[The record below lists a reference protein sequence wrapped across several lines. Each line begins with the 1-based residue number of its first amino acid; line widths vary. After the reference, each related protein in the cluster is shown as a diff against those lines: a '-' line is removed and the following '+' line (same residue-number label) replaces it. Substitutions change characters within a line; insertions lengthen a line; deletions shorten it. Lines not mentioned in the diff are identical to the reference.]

1 MTNRS
6 RAGIAWRLA
15 ATVAVVYTLHFATNV
30 VRETYPAVTLGDRL
44 SFQVDEY
51 LGLHP
56 DLFAFEGQGTYINN
70 NPGASILGAV
80 PYTVARP
87 MIALIFRLRPALAQP
102 KPPAVYDDPRP
113 NRTRFMNEAR
123 ARGVDI
129 KLGLAAA
136 SMHVGL
142 MVPLA
147 AIATLVM
154 LRLLSAR
161 LGDPR
166 RALWLSLLYAFGTPI
181 FFRSG
186 FLSQNA
192 LLAHCVLF
200 AYVALTGW
208 GQSPTS
214 PSRGRYAATGLFLG
228 LGLLIDYSAAPIVL
242 VFGGW
247 ALALG
252 WQSRGV
258 RGSLAAMS
266 ALLAGAAGPLL
277 VLWGYQWAAFG
288 NPFLPAQT
296 YMPSTSLS
304 HHGWNG
310 VMVPQPDLLRD
321 NLVSWQFGLFTACP
335 MLLAAF
341 AAPFVSRDRSG
352 PTRQELG
359 MIFAAAGAL
368 YLFASSVAFARLQWN
383 TGVRYM
389 VPAVPLL
396 FIALVPVLRAM
407 PRWLGAVVVLPTVVI
422 SWSLAMVRESVPVSL
437 AHVFLGGFELP
448 WLTVLG
454 KMASG
459 YAPSLREGTSPMAFF
474 VLAGVILWLVWRGF
488 GRITQDE
495 THEPT

>member
-1 MTNRS
+1 MNSLGTG
-6 RAGIAWRLA
+6 GIGWRLA

-30 VRETYPAVTLGDRL
+30 VRETYPAVTLGDHF

-56 DLFAFEGQGTYINN
+56 DLFQIEGRGAYINN
-70 NPGASILGAV
+70 NPGASIMGAV
-80 PYTVARP
+80 PYTLARP
-87 MIALIFRLRPALAQP
+87 VIALVFRVRPGLAEP
-102 KPPAVYDDPRP
+102 KPPAIYDDPRP

-147 AIATLVM
+147 IIATLVM
-154 LRLLSAR
+154 FRLLSAR
-161 LGDPR
+161 LADR
-166 RALWLSLLYAFGTPI
+166 KVALWLALLYAFGTPI

-186 FLSQNA
+186 FLNQNA
-192 LLAHCVLF
+192 ILAHCVLF

-208 GQSPTS
+208 GRTPTQ
-214 PSRGRYAATGLFLG
+214 PTPARFAAAGLFLG
-228 LGLLIDYSAAPIVL
+228 LGLLNDYSAGPVVL
-242 VFGGW
+242 VFGIW
-247 ALALG
+247 TLVLG
-252 WQSRGV
+252 WQADRV
-258 RGSLAAMS
+258 RGSLAAGTK
-266 ALLAGAAGPLL
+266 LLAGAAGPLL

-304 HHGWNG
+304 HDGWHGF
-310 VMVPQPDLLRD
+310 VLPQPDLLWN
-321 NLVSWQFGLFTACP
+321 NLFSWQFGLFAFCP
-335 MLLAAF
+335 LLLLAF
-341 AAPFVSRDRSG
+341 AAPFIDRNRVG
-352 PTRQELG
+352 PTKQELALLL
-359 MIFAAAGAL
+359 AAAGAL

-383 TGVRYM
+383 TGVRYL

-396 FIALVPVLRAM
+396 FIALVPVLLAM
-407 PRWLGAVVVLPTVVI
+407 PRWLVAVAVLPTVAI
-422 SWSLAMVRESVPVSL
+422 SWSLAMVRESVPISL

-459 YAPSLREGTSPMAFF
+459 YAPALRNGTSPMAFF
-474 VLAGVILWLVWRGF
+474 VLAGVVLWVVWRGF
-488 GRITQDE
+488 GRTTPTAPGE
-495 THEPT
+495 TT